1 VLLDAA
7 EKDLP
12 QLKTGRTVKIRVPA
26 YPDEVFEAKVAAV
39 ADFLDPATRTIKV
52 RATLD
57 NPKRLLKAEMFVT
70 ATVSDGTGKMLQVPA
85 RSVFFQ
91 GGSNFVFTDDGN
103 GGYTRQ
109 KVETGDVH
117 EGNIAITSGVQP
129 GQKVVT
135 DGALLLQQMLQPRRV
150 VK

>member
-1 VLLDAA
+1 
-7 EKDLP
+7 
-12 QLKTGRTVKIRVPA
+12 
-26 YPDEVFEAKVAAV
+26 
-39 ADFLDPATRTIKV
+39 LDPSTRTIKV

-70 ATVSDGTGKMLQVPA
+70 AIVNDGAAKLLQVPA

-91 GGSNFVFTDDGN
+91 GGSNFVFIDNGS

-109 KVETGDVH
+109 KVETGDVY